1 MSEIRVRFA
10 PSPTGKVHIGN
21 IRAAIYNW
29 LFARHTGGKFLLRV
43 EDTDLERSTPEAI
56 AVLFDCMK
64 WLGLD
69 WDEEVFYQTKNV
81 KRHLE
86 VVDQLLASGHAY
98 KVEKTSRD
106 GKTGV
111 VTMFKMP
118 KEGTIEFDDIV
129 KGHMAKKAEDIQDFA
144 IVRSDG
150 SPIFHIAN
158 VVDDIDQRVTHIIRG
173 DDHVEN
179 TFKHICIFRA
189 LGAEVPKYG
198 HLSMIVNQ
206 QGKPYSK
213 RDGAAFVGEY
223 REQGYLPEALFNYL
237 LLLGWNPGDDREVLT
252 REEMVKLFE
261 LEKVHV
267 TAAMFD
273 PKKLAW
279 MNGEYIKKI
288 PACEFRDMMV
298 RSAVSEGSSSGSLGE
313 YAVSPRSDLRSA
325 AEHSADKTAASEGNI
340 GTSATAEGSSSRNL
354 GEYAVS
360 ARSDLRSAADLS
372 DADYAVPLRS
382 ELCEKGERIA
392 WWDYLANQVQV
403 RTKFLK
409 DIPGAIRCFVSDD
422 YPFDEKAVEKR
433 LKKPGVKELLLD
445 LVERFSKVEDWTAPA
460 LEAVVKELSQGN
472 GMGPW
477 VHPIRVAVSGR
488 GEGIGLFE
496 MLQLLG
502 KEKTLARLRH
512 AAETLCA

>member
-1 MSEIRVRFA
+1 MEEIRVRFA

-56 AVLFDCMK
+56 QVLFDCMK

-69 WDEEVFYQTKNV
+69 YDEEVFYQTKNAP
-81 KRHLE
+81 RHLAVAE
-86 VVDQLLASGHAY
+86 QLLASGHAY
-98 KVEKTSRD
+98 KVERTSRD

-111 VTMFKMP
+111 VTMFRMP

-129 KGHMAKKAEDIQDFA
+129 KGHMAKKAEDIPDFA

-150 SPIFHIAN
+150 SPIFHLAN

-179 TFKHICIFRA
+179 TFKHICLFQA
-189 LGAEVPKYG
+189 LGAPIPKYG

-252 REEMVKLFE
+252 REEMIRLFE

-279 MNGEYIKKI
+279 MNGEYVKMI
-288 PACEFRDMMV
+288 PPADFQAEMRRRV
-298 RSAVSEGSSSGSLGE
+298 
-313 YAVSPRSDLRSA
+313 A
-325 AEHSADKTAASEGNI
+325 AAGLADG
-340 GTSATAEGSSSRNL
+340 GH
-354 GEYAVS
+354 
-360 ARSDLRSAADLS
+360 
-372 DADYAVPLRS
+372 DA
-382 ELCEKGERIA
+382 A
-392 WWDYLANQVQV
+392 WWDYLAAQIQP
-403 RTKFLK
+403 RTKVLN
-409 DIPGAIRCFVSDD
+409 DLDTSLTCFFTDD
-422 YPFDEKAVEKR
+422 YPMDAKAVEKR
-433 LKKPGVKELLLD
+433 LKKPGVKATLLD
-445 LVERFSKVEDWTAPA
+445 LVTRFGAVAAADWTAPN
-460 LEAVVKELSQGN
+460 LEALVKGLSQGG

-502 KEKTLARLRH
+502 KETALARLGKV
-512 AAETLCA
+512 AASLEP

>member
-1 MSEIRVRFA
+1 MGEEIRVRFA

-29 LFARHTGGKFLLRV
+29 LYARHLGGKFLLRV

-56 AVLFDCMK
+56 KVLFECME

-69 WDEEVFYQTKNV
+69 YDEEVFYQTKNV

-86 VVDQLLASGHAY
+86 VVDQLLKSGHAY

-118 KEGTIEFDDIV
+118 KEGVIEYDDIV

-179 TFKHICIFRA
+179 TFKHLCIFKA
-189 LGAEVPKYG
+189 LGAPVPKYG

-223 REQGYLPEALFNYL
+223 REQGYLPDALFNYL
-237 LLLGWNPGDDREVLT
+237 LLLGWNPGDDREVLS

-288 PACEFRDMMV
+288 PQEEFKRLLKEKVKVDG
-298 RSAVSEGSSSGSLGE
+298 EGE
-313 YAVSPRSDLRSA
+313 
-325 AEHSADKTAASEGNI
+325 E
-340 GTSATAEGSSSRNL
+340 
-354 GEYAVS
+354 
-360 ARSDLRSAADLS
+360 
-372 DADYAVPLRS
+372 
-382 ELCEKGERIA
+382 
-392 WWDYLANQVQV
+392 WWDYLVQHV
-403 RTKFLK
+403 QPRTKFLK
-409 DIPGAIRCFVSDD
+409 DLETSCTYLETDD
-422 YPFDEKAVEKR
+422 YPFDEKAVAKR
-433 LKKPGVKELLLD
+433 LAKDGVKATLLD
-445 LVERFSKVEDWTAPA
+445 LVERFSKVADWTAPS
-460 LEAVVKELSQGN
+460 LEAVVKELSQGQ

-477 VHPIRVAVSGR
+477 VHPVRVAVSGR

-502 KEKTLARLRH
+502 REKTLARLRF
-512 AAETLCA
+512 AAEKYCR

>member
-1 MSEIRVRFA
+1 MDEIRVRFA

-29 LFARHTGGKFLLRV
+29 LFARHVGGTFLLRV

-56 AVLFDCMK
+56 QVLFECMK

-69 WDEEVFYQTKNV
+69 YDEEVFYQTKNV

-86 VVDQLLASGHAY
+86 AVEQLLASGHAY
-98 KVEKTSRD
+98 KVERTSRD

-179 TFKHICIFRA
+179 TFKHICIFKA
-189 LGAEVPKYG
+189 LGAPIPKYA

-237 LLLGWNPGDDREVLT
+237 LLLGWNPGDDREILT

-288 PACEFRDMMV
+288 PASDFKVELQKRVAAATDLAGKSLADAAAAP
-298 RSAVSEGSSSGSLGE
+298 RPDGWWEYLVSQLQ
-313 YAVSPRSDLRSA
+313 P
-325 AEHSADKTAASEGNI
+325 
-340 GTSATAEGSSSRNL
+340 
-354 GEYAVS
+354 
-360 ARSDLRSAADLS
+360 
-372 DADYAVPLRS
+372 
-382 ELCEKGERIA
+382 
-392 WWDYLANQVQV
+392 
-403 RTKFLK
+403 RTKTLN
-409 DIPGAIRCFVSDD
+409 DMPGNSLCFFTDD
-422 YPFDEKAVEKR
+422 YPIDPKAVEKR
-433 LKKPGVKELLLD
+433 LKKPGVKETLLD
-445 LVERFSKVEDWTAPA
+445 LVTRFEAVQDWTAPA
-460 LEAVVKELSQGN
+460 LEELVKGLSQGN

-502 KEKTLARLRH
+502 KEKTLLRLKK
-512 AAETLCA
+512 AASELAS

>member
-56 AVLFDCMK
+56 QVLFDCMK

-98 KVEKTSRD
+98 KVERTSRE

-111 VTMFKMP
+111 VTMFRMP

-189 LGAEVPKYG
+189 LGAEVPRYA

-288 PACEFRDMMV
+288 PAAEFRDMLV
-298 RSAVSEGSSSGSLGE
+298 RSSASEGSSSGSLGE
-313 YAVSPRSDLRSA
+313 YAVSLRSDLR
-325 AEHSADKTAASEGNI
+325 DAS
-340 GTSATAEGSSSRNL
+340 
-354 GEYAVS
+354 
-360 ARSDLRSAADLS
+360 
-372 DADYAVPLRS
+372 
-382 ELCEKGERIA
+382 ERIA
-392 WWDYLANQVQV
+392 WWDYLAAQIQV
-403 RTKFLK
+403 RTKFLTGLG
-409 DIPGAIRCFVSDD
+409 DSIRCFVSDD
-422 YPFDEKAVEKR
+422 FPFDEKAVEKR
-433 LKKPGVKELLLD
+433 LRKPGVKALLLD
-445 LVERFSKVEDWTAPA
+445 LVERFEKVADWSAQA

-502 KEKTLARLRH
+502 RETTLARLRK
-512 AAETLCA
+512 AADTLAME

>member
-86 VVDQLLASGHAY
+86 CVDRLLAEGKAY
-98 KVEKTSRD
+98 KCERTSRD
-106 GKTGV
+106 GKTGEV
-111 VTMFKMP
+111 VMFRMP

-129 KGHMAKKAEDIQDFA
+129 KGRMAKKAEDIQDFA

-150 SPIFHIAN
+150 SPIFHLAN

-179 TFKHICIFRA
+179 TFKHIELFKA
-189 LGAEVPKYG
+189 LGATPPKYG
-198 HLSMIVNQ
+198 HLSMIVNA

-213 RDGAAFVGEY
+213 RDGAAFVGEF

-252 REEMVKLFE
+252 KDEMVNLFT
-261 LEKVHV
+261 LEAVHV
-267 TAAMFD
+267 TAAKFD
-273 PKKLAW
+273 IKKLQW
-279 MNGEYIKKI
+279 MNAEYIKRI
-288 PACEFRDMMV
+288 PRDEFM
-298 RSAVSEGSSSGSLGE
+298 
-313 YAVSPRSDLRSA
+313 
-325 AEHSADKTAASEGNI
+325 AELKRRIEAG
-340 GTSATAEGSSSRNL
+340 G
-354 GEYAVS
+354 Y
-360 ARSDLRSAADLS
+360 DLS
-372 DADYAVPLRS
+372 SFTADAFN
-382 ELCEKGERIA
+382 
-392 WWDYLANQVQV
+392 WDMLVDQLQV
-403 RTKFLK
+403 RTKFWS
-409 DIPGAIRCFVSDD
+409 DIPGNCGYFFTDD
-422 YPFDEKAVEKR
+422 YPFDEKSVEKR
-433 LKKPGVKELLLD
+433 LKKEGVKELLLD
-445 LVERFSKVEDWTAPA
+445 LADRFEK
-460 LEAVVKELSQGN
+460 LEKFDAASGEEMVKELSQGN

-488 GEGIGLFE
+488 MDGPGLF
-496 MLQLLG
+496 
-502 KEKTLARLRH
+502 
-512 AAETLCA
+512 

>member
-1 MSEIRVRFA
+1 MSDIRVRFA

-111 VTMFKMP
+111 VTMFRMP
-118 KEGTIEFDDIV
+118 KEGVIEFDDIV

-252 REEMVKLFE
+252 REEMIRLFE

-288 PACEFRDMMV
+288 PANEFRAPP
-298 RSAVSEGSSSGSLGE
+298 RGASANTPYPL
-313 YAVSPRSDLRSA
+313 ARTFAPPPNIAPTKLRRPTATLARRRRPKAPPR
-325 AEHSADKTAASEGNI
+325 
-340 GTSATAEGSSSRNL
+340 GTSANTPYPLARTFAPPPTCRTPTML
-354 GEYAVS
+354 CRF
-360 ARSDLRSAADLS
+360 ARSFARKVNGSPGGIISQIKFRCGLS
-372 DADYAVPLRS
+372 S
-382 ELCEKGERIA
+382 
-392 WWDYLANQVQV
+392 
-403 RTKFLK
+403 
-409 DIPGAIRCFVSDD
+409 
-422 YPFDEKAVEKR
+422 
-433 LKKPGVKELLLD
+433 
-445 LVERFSKVEDWTAPA
+445 
-460 LEAVVKELSQGN
+460 
-472 GMGPW
+472 
-477 VHPIRVAVSGR
+477 
-488 GEGIGLFE
+488 
-496 MLQLLG
+496 
-502 KEKTLARLRH
+502 
-512 AAETLCA
+512 

>member
-1 MSEIRVRFA
+1 MSDIRVRFA

-29 LFARHTGGKFLLRV
+29 LYARHTGGKFLLRI

-56 AVLFDCMK
+56 KALFECME
-64 WLGLD
+64 WLKLD

-111 VTMFKMP
+111 VTMFRIP
-118 KEGTIEFDDIV
+118 KEGVIEFDDIV
-129 KGHMAKKAEDIQDFA
+129 KGHMAKKAEDVQDFA

-179 TFKHICIFRA
+179 TFKHICIFKA
-189 LGAEVPKYG
+189 LGAPVPKYG

-213 RDGAAFVGEY
+213 RDGAAFVGEF

-237 LLLGWNPGDDREVLT
+237 LLLGWNPGDDREVLS
-252 REEMVKLFE
+252 RDEMVKLFE

-273 PKKLAW
+273 LKKLQW
-279 MNGEYIKKI
+279 MNGEYVKRL
-288 PACEFRDMMV
+288 PRDV
-298 RSAVSEGSSSGSLGE
+298 FE
-313 YAVSPRSDLRSA
+313 
-325 AEHSADKTAASEGNI
+325 
-340 GTSATAEGSSSRNL
+340 
-354 GEYAVS
+354 
-360 ARSDLRSAADLS
+360 
-372 DADYAVPLRS
+372 S
-382 ELCEKGERIA
+382 ELRKRVEAAGLSIPDGFNMPA
-392 WWDYLANQVQV
+392 LIDQMQV
-403 RTKFLK
+403 RTKFLN
-409 DIPGAIRCFVSDD
+409 DMPANVAYFFTDD
-422 YPFDEKAVEKR
+422 YPYDEKSVEKR
-433 LKKPGVKELLLD
+433 LKKDGVKDTLLD
-445 LVERFSKVEDWTAPA
+445 LVQRFSGVGEWTAPA
-460 LEAVVKELSQGN
+460 LESVIKELSQGN

-488 GEGIGLFE
+488 MDGPGLFE
-496 MLQLLG
+496 MLEILG
-502 KEKTLARLRH
+502 RDKTLARLKKT
-512 AAETLCA
+512 ADML

>member
-1 MSEIRVRFA
+1 MSDIRVRFA

-56 AVLFDCMK
+56 QVLFDCMK

-98 KVEKTSRD
+98 KVERTSRE
-106 GKTGV
+106 GKTGI

-189 LGAEVPKYG
+189 LGAEVPRYA

-288 PACEFRDMMV
+288 PAAEFRDMLV
-298 RSAVSEGSSSGSLGE
+298 RSSASEGSSSGSLGE
-313 YAVSPRSDLRSA
+313 YAVSLRSDLR
-325 AEHSADKTAASEGNI
+325 DAS
-340 GTSATAEGSSSRNL
+340 
-354 GEYAVS
+354 
-360 ARSDLRSAADLS
+360 
-372 DADYAVPLRS
+372 
-382 ELCEKGERIA
+382 ERIA
-392 WWDYLANQVQV
+392 WWDYLAAQIQV
-403 RTKFLK
+403 RTKFLSGLG
-409 DIPGAIRCFVSDD
+409 DSIRCFVSDD
-422 YPFDEKAVEKR
+422 FPFDEKAVEKR
-433 LKKPGVKELLLD
+433 LRKPGVKALLLD
-445 LVERFSKVEDWTAPA
+445 LAERFEKVTDWSAPA

-502 KEKTLARLRH
+502 RETTLARLRK
-512 AAETLCA
+512 AAETMAAD

>member
-69 WDEEVFYQTKNV
+69 YDEEVFYQTKNV

-111 VTMFKMP
+111 VTMFRMP
-118 KEGTIEFDDIV
+118 KEGVIEFDDIV

-252 REEMVKLFE
+252 REEMIKLFE

-288 PACEFRDMMV
+288 PHDEFV
-298 RSAVSEGSSSGSLGE
+298 KAVKSRAGE
-313 YAVSPRSDLRSA
+313 APAHD
-325 AEHSADKTAASEGNI
+325 D
-340 GTSATAEGSSSRNL
+340 
-354 GEYAVS
+354 
-360 ARSDLRSAADLS
+360 
-372 DADYAVPLRS
+372 
-382 ELCEKGERIA
+382 A
-392 WWDYLANQVQV
+392 WWSYLADQLQV
-403 RTKFLK
+403 RTKFLN
-409 DIPGAIRCFVSDD
+409 DIPAAVKCFVSDD
-422 YPFDEKAVEKR
+422 FEFDPKAVDKR
-433 LKKPGVKELLLD
+433 LKKPGVKATLLD
-445 LVERFSKVEDWTAPA
+445 LVERFSKVEDWSAPA
-460 LEAVVKELSQGN
+460 LEALVKELSQGN

-488 GEGIGLFE
+488 GEGIGLFA

-512 AAETLCA
+512 AAETLASE

>member
-1 MSEIRVRFA
+1 MNSDIRVRFA

-29 LFARHTGGKFLLRV
+29 LYARHVGGKFLLRV

-56 AVLFDCMK
+56 QALMECME

-69 WDEEVFYQTKNV
+69 WDEEVFYQTRNV

-86 VVDQLLASGHAY
+86 VVDRLLASGHAY
-98 KVEKTSRD
+98 RVEKTSRD

-111 VTMFKMP
+111 VTMFRMP
-118 KEGTIEFDDIV
+118 REGVIEFDDIV

-189 LGAEVPKYG
+189 LGAPVPQYA

-213 RDGAAFVGEY
+213 RDGAAFVGEF
-223 REQGYLPEALFNYL
+223 RQEGYLPEALFNYL

-252 REEMVKLFE
+252 REEMVQLFE

-279 MNGEYIKKI
+279 MNGEYIKRMPK
-288 PACEFRDMMV
+288 AEFLAELKSRA
-298 RSAVSEGSSSGSLGE
+298 SSLVS
-313 YAVSPRSDLRSA
+313 R
-325 AEHSADKTAASEGNI
+325 
-340 GTSATAEGSSSRNL
+340 
-354 GEYAVS
+354 
-360 ARSDLRSAADLS
+360 
-372 DADYAVPLRS
+372 VPS
-382 ELCEKGERIA
+382 HDEA
-392 WWDYLANQVQV
+392 WWDYLAEQIQV

-445 LVERFSKVEDWTAPA
+445 LVERFSKVGDWSAPA

-502 KEKTLARLRH
+502 KDKTLARLRK
-512 AAETLCA
+512 AADTLAL

>member
-1 MSEIRVRFA
+1 MSDIRVRFA

-29 LFARHTGGKFLLRV
+29 LYARHTGGKFLLRI

-56 AVLFDCMK
+56 KALFECME
-64 WLGLD
+64 WLKLD

-111 VTMFKMP
+111 VTMFRTP
-118 KEGTIEFDDIV
+118 KEGVIEFDDIV
-129 KGHMAKKAEDIQDFA
+129 KGHMAKKAEDVQDFA

-179 TFKHICIFRA
+179 TFKHICIFKA
-189 LGAEVPKYG
+189 LGAPVPKYG

-213 RDGAAFVGEY
+213 RDGAAFVGEF

-237 LLLGWNPGDDREVLT
+237 LLLGWNPGDDREVLS
-252 REEMVKLFE
+252 RDEMVKLFE

-273 PKKLAW
+273 LKKLQW
-279 MNGEYIKKI
+279 MNGEYVKRL
-288 PACEFRDMMV
+288 PRDV
-298 RSAVSEGSSSGSLGE
+298 FE
-313 YAVSPRSDLRSA
+313 
-325 AEHSADKTAASEGNI
+325 
-340 GTSATAEGSSSRNL
+340 
-354 GEYAVS
+354 
-360 ARSDLRSAADLS
+360 
-372 DADYAVPLRS
+372 S
-382 ELCEKGERIA
+382 ELRKRVEAAGLSIPDGFNMPA
-392 WWDYLANQVQV
+392 LIDQMQV
-403 RTKFLK
+403 RTKFLN
-409 DIPGAIRCFVSDD
+409 DMPANVAYFFTDD
-422 YPFDEKAVEKR
+422 YPYDEKSVEKR
-433 LKKPGVKELLLD
+433 LKKDGVKDTLLD
-445 LVERFSKVEDWTAPA
+445 LVQRFSGVGEWTAPA
-460 LEAVVKELSQGN
+460 LESVIKELSQGN

-488 GEGIGLFE
+488 MDGPGLFE
-496 MLQLLG
+496 MLEILG
-502 KEKTLARLRH
+502 RDKTLARLKKT
-512 AAETLCA
+512 ADML

>member
-56 AVLFDCMK
+56 QVLFDCMK

-69 WDEEVFYQTKNV
+69 YDEEVFYQTKNV

-86 VVDQLLASGHAY
+86 VVEELKRIGRAY
-98 KVEKTSRD
+98 EVEKTSRD
-106 GKTGV
+106 GKTGI
-111 VTMFKMP
+111 VTMFRMP

-129 KGHMAKKAEDIQDFA
+129 KGHMAKKAEDVQDFA

-179 TFKHICIFRA
+179 TFKHIEIFKA
-189 LGAEVPKYG
+189 LGAPIPKYG

-273 PKKLAW
+273 PRKLAW
-279 MNGEYIKKI
+279 MNGEYIKQI
-288 PACEFRDMMV
+288 PQAEFRRIV
-298 RSAVSEGSSSGSLGE
+298 EEKVG
-313 YAVSPRSDLRSA
+313 
-325 AEHSADKTAASEGNI
+325 AEKTAG
-340 GTSATAEGSSSRNL
+340 
-354 GEYAVS
+354 
-360 ARSDLRSAADLS
+360 
-372 DADYAVPLRS
+372 RS
-382 ELCEKGERIA
+382 EDWWNLFIA
-392 WWDYLANQVQV
+392 QMQP
-403 RTKFLK
+403 RTKTLN
-409 DIPGAIRCFVSDD
+409 DMPGNVVYLFDDD
-422 YPFDEKAVEKR
+422 YPIDPKAVEKR
-433 LKKPGVKELLLD
+433 LAKPGVKEILKDMVARLGAI
-445 LVERFSKVEDWTAPA
+445 EEWKAPVM
-460 LEAVVKELSQGN
+460 EAMVKELSQGN

-488 GEGIGLFE
+488 MDGPGLFE
-496 MLQLLG
+496 LLELLG
-502 KEKTLARLRH
+502 KEKTIARLEN
-512 AAETLCA
+512 AADRL

>member
-1 MSEIRVRFA
+1 MSETRVRFA

-29 LFARHTGGKFLLRV
+29 LYARHTGGKFLLRV

-56 AVLFDCMK
+56 KALFECME

-86 VVDQLLASGHAY
+86 VVDRLLASGHAY

-111 VTMFKMP
+111 VTMFRMP
-118 KEGTIEFDDIV
+118 KEGVIEFDDIV

-189 LGAEVPKYG
+189 LGAEVPRYA

-213 RDGAAFVGEY
+213 RDGAAFVGEF

-237 LLLGWNPGDDREVLT
+237 LLLGWNPGDDREVIS
-252 REEMVKLFE
+252 RDEMVKLFE

-267 TAAMFD
+267 AAAMFD

-279 MNGEYIKKI
+279 MNGEYVKKI
-288 PACEFRDMMV
+288 PASEFRDIVV
-298 RSAVSEGSSSGSLGE
+298 RSAASEGSSSGALGE
-313 YAVSPRSDLRSA
+313 YAVSLRPDLRDFSA
-325 AEHSADKTAASEGNI
+325 
-340 GTSATAEGSSSRNL
+340 
-354 GEYAVS
+354 
-360 ARSDLRSAADLS
+360 
-372 DADYAVPLRS
+372 
-382 ELCEKGERIA
+382 RIA
-392 WWDYLANQVQV
+392 WWDYLAGQVQV
-403 RTKFLK
+403 RTKFLR
-409 DIPGAIRCFVSDD
+409 DIPDAIRCFVSDGF
-422 YPFDEKAVEKR
+422 PFDEKAVEKR
-433 LKKPGVKELLLD
+433 LRKPGAKEILLD
-445 LVERFSKVEDWTAPA
+445 LAERFSKVEDWSAPA
-460 LEAVVKELSQGN
+460 LEAVVKGLSQGG

-477 VHPIRVAVSGR
+477 VHPVRVAVSGR

-502 KEKTLARLRH
+502 REKTLERLRRA
-512 AAETLCA
+512 AAELCGEVMEGGNA

>member
-1 MSEIRVRFA
+1 MQDIRVRFA

-56 AVLFDCMK
+56 KVLFDCMA

-69 WDEEVFYQTKNV
+69 YDEEPFYQTKNAP
-81 KRHLE
+81 RHLAVAE
-86 VVDQLLASGHAY
+86 ELLASGRAY
-98 KVEKTSRD
+98 KVERTSRD

-118 KEGTIEFDDIV
+118 KEGVIEFDDIV
-129 KGHMAKKAEDIQDFA
+129 KGHMAKKAEDIPDFA
-144 IVRSDG
+144 ILRSDG
-150 SPIFHIAN
+150 SPIFHLAN

-179 TFKHICIFRA
+179 TFKHICLFRA
-189 LGAEVPKYG
+189 LGVEPPKYA

-223 REQGYLPEALFNYL
+223 REAGYLPEALFNYL
-237 LLLGWNPGDDREVLT
+237 LLLGWNPGDDREVLS
-252 REEMVKLFE
+252 REEMIRLFE

-279 MNGEYIKKI
+279 MNGEYIKRLPTEAFK
-288 PACEFRDMMV
+288 AELVERLK
-298 RSAVSEGSSSGSLGE
+298 SAGLSVPSGF
-313 YAVSPRSDLRSA
+313 
-325 AEHSADKTAASEGNI
+325 
-340 GTSATAEGSSSRNL
+340 NL
-354 GEYAVS
+354 
-360 ARSDLRSAADLS
+360 
-372 DADYAVPLRS
+372 
-382 ELCEKGERIA
+382 
-392 WWDYLANQVQV
+392 DYLVEQLQP
-403 RTKFLK
+403 RTKVLN
-409 DIPGAIRCFVSDD
+409 DLPGNCLCFFTDD
-422 YPFDEKAVEKR
+422 YPVDEKAVEKR
-433 LKKPGVKELLLD
+433 LRKPGVKETLLD
-445 LVERFSKVEDWTAPA
+445 LVARFKAVEPWTAA
-460 LEAVVKELSQGN
+460 TLEALVKELSQGN

-477 VHPIRVAVSGR
+477 VHPVRVAVSGR

-496 MLQLLG
+496 MLELLG
-502 KEKTLARLRH
+502 RERTLARLER
-512 AAETLCA
+512 AAAQCLSS

>member
-1 MSEIRVRFA
+1 MSDIRVRFA

-56 AVLFDCMK
+56 QVLFECME

-69 WDEEVFYQTKNV
+69 YDEEVFYQTKNV

-86 VVDQLLASGHAY
+86 AVEQLKRIGRAY
-98 KVEKTSRD
+98 EVEKTSRD
-106 GKTGV
+106 GKTGI
-111 VTMFKMP
+111 VTMFRMP

-158 VVDDIDQRVTHIIRG
+158 VVDDIDQRITHIIRG

-179 TFKHICIFRA
+179 TFKHIEIFKA
-189 LGAEVPKYG
+189 LGAPIPKYG

-223 REQGYLPEALFNYL
+223 REAGYLPEALFNYL

-252 REEMVKLFE
+252 KEEMIRLFE

-279 MNGEYIKKI
+279 MNGEYIKQI
-288 PACEFRDMMV
+288 PP
-298 RSAVSEGSSSGSLGE
+298 AVFQDEILRALPPEQAAIAAAKSE
-313 YAVSPRSDLRSA
+313 
-325 AEHSADKTAASEGNI
+325 
-340 GTSATAEGSSSRNL
+340 
-354 GEYAVS
+354 
-360 ARSDLRSAADLS
+360 
-372 DADYAVPLRS
+372 
-382 ELCEKGERIA
+382 A
-392 WWDYLANQVQV
+392 WWNLLIAQIQP

-409 DIPGAIRCFVSDD
+409 DLAASLVYFFTED
-422 YPFDEKAVEKR
+422 YPIDPKAVEKR
-433 LKKPGVKELLLD
+433 LAKPGVKEILLD
-445 LVERFSKVEDWTAPA
+445 LIPRFGAIADWTAPV
-460 LEAVVKELSQGN
+460 LEAMVKELSQGN

-488 GEGIGLFE
+488 TEGPGLFE
-496 MLQLLG
+496 MLELLG
-502 KEKTLARLRH
+502 KETTIARLSKT
-512 AAETLCA
+512 AQNV

>member
-1 MSEIRVRFA
+1 MENIRVRFA

-29 LFARHTGGKFLLRV
+29 LYARHVGGKFLLRV

-56 AVLFDCMK
+56 QVLFECMK

-69 WDEEVFYQTKNV
+69 YDEEVFYQTKNV
-81 KRHLE
+81 KRHLA
-86 VVDQLLASGHAY
+86 VVDQLIASGHAY
-98 KVEKTSRD
+98 KCEKTSRD
-106 GKTGV
+106 GKTGTV
-111 VTMFKMP
+111 VMFKMP
-118 KEGTIEFDDIV
+118 KEGVIEYDDIV

-158 VVDDIDQRVTHIIRG
+158 VVDDIDQGVTHIIRG

-179 TFKHICIFRA
+179 TFKHICIFKA
-189 LGAEVPKYG
+189 LEAPVPKYG

-237 LLLGWNPGDDREVLT
+237 LLLGWHPEGDREVLT
-252 REEMVKLFE
+252 REEMIREFE

-288 PACEFRDMMV
+288 PADEFKALLKEKLEKAGGVGGRD
-298 RSAVSEGSSSGSLGE
+298 E
-313 YAVSPRSDLRSA
+313 D
-325 AEHSADKTAASEGNI
+325 
-340 GTSATAEGSSSRNL
+340 
-354 GEYAVS
+354 
-360 ARSDLRSAADLS
+360 
-372 DADYAVPLRS
+372 
-382 ELCEKGERIA
+382 
-392 WWDYLANQVQV
+392 WWDYLAPQVQV
-403 RTKFLK
+403 RTKFLN
-409 DIPGAIRCFVSDD
+409 DLDHGLEYLVSDD
-422 YPFDEKAVEKR
+422 FPMDEKAVEKR
-433 LKKPGVKELLLD
+433 LKKEGAKKALEDVIALFE
-445 LVERFSKVEDWTAPA
+445 KVEDWKAPV
-460 LEAVVKELSQGN
+460 LEELVKGLSQGN

-502 KEKTLARLRH
+502 KEVTLKRLNK
-512 AAETLCA
+512 ALGISC

>member
-1 MSEIRVRFA
+1 MSSETIRCRFA

-29 LFARHTGGKFLLRV
+29 LFARHTGGKFLLRI

-56 AVLFDCMK
+56 KALFECME
-64 WLGLD
+64 WLKLD

-86 VVDQLLASGHAY
+86 AVDKLIACGRAY
-98 KVEKTSRD
+98 KIEKTSRD
-106 GKTGV
+106 GKTGEV
-111 VTMFKMP
+111 VMFRMP

-158 VVDDIDQRVTHIIRG
+158 VVDDIDQNVTHIIRG

-179 TFKHICIFRA
+179 TFKHIEIFKA
-189 LGAEVPKYG
+189 LGACVPKYA

-213 RDGAAFVGEY
+213 RDGAAFVGEF
-223 REQGYLPEALFNYL
+223 REQGYLPDALFNYL
-237 LLLGWNPGDDREVLT
+237 LLLGWNPGDEREVLS
-252 REEMVKLFE
+252 RDEMVKLFE
-261 LEKVHV
+261 LERVHV
-267 TAAMFD
+267 TAAKFD
-273 PKKLAW
+273 MKKLAW

-288 PACEFRDMMV
+288 PAEDFASEV
-298 RSAVSEGSSSGSLGE
+298 EKRSGAKESN
-313 YAVSPRSDLRSA
+313 A
-325 AEHSADKTAASEGNI
+325 AKDKTWWAYL
-340 GTSATAEGSSSRNL
+340 SSQLQPR
-354 GEYAVS
+354 V
-360 ARSDLRSAADLS
+360 
-372 DADYAVPLRS
+372 
-382 ELCEKGERIA
+382 
-392 WWDYLANQVQV
+392 
-403 RTKFLK
+403 KFLN
-409 DIPGAIRCFVSDD
+409 DIPSMTLPFVNDD
-422 YPFDEKAVEKR
+422 FPFDEKAVEKR
-433 LKKPGVKELLLD
+433 LKKPGVKELLFD
-445 LVERFSKVEDWTAPA
+445 IAERFEKAPNWEA
-460 LEAVVKELSQGN
+460 TELENVVKALSQGN

-502 KEKTLARLRH
+502 REKTLARLRS
-512 AAETLCA
+512 AAEKLAQ

>member
-29 LFARHTGGKFLLRV
+29 LFARHVGGKFLLRV

-118 KEGTIEFDDIV
+118 KEGVIEFDDIV
-129 KGHMAKKAEDIQDFA
+129 KGQMAKKAEDIQDFA

-189 LGAEVPKYG
+189 LGAEIPKYG

-252 REEMVKLFE
+252 RDEMVKLFE

-279 MNGEYIKKI
+279 MNGEYIKRMPKE
-288 PACEFRDMMV
+288 EFL
-298 RSAVSEGSSSGSLGE
+298 SEIKSRIE
-313 YAVSPRSDLRSA
+313 C
-325 AEHSADKTAASEGNI
+325 
-340 GTSATAEGSSSRNL
+340 GTSLAAHDEG
-354 GEYAVS
+354 
-360 ARSDLRSAADLS
+360 
-372 DADYAVPLRS
+372 
-382 ELCEKGERIA
+382 
-392 WWDYLANQVQV
+392 WWSYLADQLQV

-409 DIPGAIRCFVSDD
+409 DIPDAVRCFVSDD
-422 YPFDEKAVEKR
+422 FPFDEKAVEKR

-445 LVERFSKVEDWTAPA
+445 LVERFAKVDDWSAPT
-460 LEAVVKELSQGN
+460 LEALVKELSQGN

-502 KEKTLARLRH
+502 KDKTLARLRT

>member
-1 MSEIRVRFA
+1 MEEIRVRFA

-56 AVLFDCMK
+56 QVLFDCMK

-69 WDEEVFYQTKNV
+69 YDEEAFYQTKNAP
-81 KRHLE
+81 RHLAVAE
-86 VVDQLLASGHAY
+86 QLLASGHAY
-98 KVEKTSRD
+98 KVERTSRD

-111 VTMFKMP
+111 VTMFRMP

-129 KGHMAKKAEDIQDFA
+129 KGHMAKKAEDIPDFA

-150 SPIFHIAN
+150 SPIFHLAN

-179 TFKHICIFRA
+179 TFKHICLFRA
-189 LGAEVPKYG
+189 LGAPIPKYG

-252 REEMVKLFE
+252 REEMIRLFE

-288 PACEFRDMMV
+288 P
-298 RSAVSEGSSSGSLGE
+298 
-313 YAVSPRSDLRSA
+313 
-325 AEHSADKTAASEGNI
+325 SADFQAEMKRRVAAAG
-340 GTSATAEGSSSRNL
+340 L
-354 GEYAVS
+354 
-360 ARSDLRSAADLS
+360 ADGGH
-372 DADYAVPLRS
+372 DA
-382 ELCEKGERIA
+382 A
-392 WWDYLANQVQV
+392 WWDYLAAQIQP
-403 RTKFLK
+403 RTKVLN
-409 DIPGAIRCFVSDD
+409 DLDTNLTCFFTDD
-422 YPFDEKAVEKR
+422 YPMDAKAVEKR
-433 LKKPGVKELLLD
+433 LKKPGVKATLLD
-445 LVERFSKVEDWTAPA
+445 LVTRFGAVAAADWTAPN
-460 LEAVVKELSQGN
+460 LEALVKGLSQGG

-502 KEKTLARLRH
+502 KETTLARLGKV
-512 AAETLCA
+512 AATLEP

>member
-1 MSEIRVRFA
+1 MEEIRVRFA

-56 AVLFDCMK
+56 QVLFDCMK

-69 WDEEVFYQTKNV
+69 YDEEVFYQTKNAP
-81 KRHLE
+81 RHLAVAE
-86 VVDQLLASGHAY
+86 QLLASGHAY
-98 KVEKTSRD
+98 KVERTSRD

-111 VTMFKMP
+111 VTMFRMP

-129 KGHMAKKAEDIQDFA
+129 KGHMAKKAEDIPDFA

-150 SPIFHIAN
+150 SPIFHLAN

-179 TFKHICIFRA
+179 TFKHICLFQA
-189 LGAEVPKYG
+189 LGAPIPKYG

-252 REEMVKLFE
+252 REEMIRLFE

-279 MNGEYIKKI
+279 MNGEYVKMI
-288 PACEFRDMMV
+288 PPADFQAEMRRRV
-298 RSAVSEGSSSGSLGE
+298 
-313 YAVSPRSDLRSA
+313 A
-325 AEHSADKTAASEGNI
+325 AAGLADG
-340 GTSATAEGSSSRNL
+340 GH
-354 GEYAVS
+354 
-360 ARSDLRSAADLS
+360 
-372 DADYAVPLRS
+372 DA
-382 ELCEKGERIA
+382 A
-392 WWDYLANQVQV
+392 WWDYLAAQIQP
-403 RTKFLK
+403 RTKVLN
-409 DIPGAIRCFVSDD
+409 DLDTSLTCFFTDD
-422 YPFDEKAVEKR
+422 YPMDAKAVEKR
-433 LKKPGVKELLLD
+433 LKKPGVKATLLD
-445 LVERFSKVEDWTAPA
+445 LVTRFGAVAAADWTAPN
-460 LEAVVKELSQGN
+460 LEALVKGLSQGG

-502 KEKTLARLRH
+502 KEKTLVRLGKI
-512 AAETLCA
+512 AASLEP

>member
-1 MSEIRVRFA
+1 MSDTIRCRFA

-29 LFARHTGGKFLLRV
+29 LFARHTGGKFLLRI

-56 AVLFDCMK
+56 KALFECME

-86 VVDQLLASGHAY
+86 VVDQLLASGRAY

-111 VTMFKMP
+111 VTMFRMP
-118 KEGTIEFDDIV
+118 KEGVIEFDDIV

-158 VVDDIDQRVTHIIRG
+158 VVDDIDQGVTHIIRG

-179 TFKHICIFRA
+179 TFKHIEIFRA
-189 LGAEVPKYG
+189 LGAPVPKYG

-213 RDGAAFVGEY
+213 RDGAAFVGEF
-223 REQGYLPEALFNYL
+223 REQGYIPDALFNYL
-237 LLLGWNPGDDREVLT
+237 LLLGWNPGDEREVLS
-252 REEMVKLFE
+252 RDEMVKLFE

-267 TAAMFD
+267 TAAKFD
-273 PKKLAW
+273 IKKLQW
-279 MNGEYIKKI
+279 MNGEYVKRLPK
-288 PACEFRDMMV
+288 
-298 RSAVSEGSSSGSLGE
+298 AVFTEELVKR
-313 YAVSPRSDLRSA
+313 ANA
-325 AEHSADKTAASEGNI
+325 AG
-340 GTSATAEGSSSRNL
+340 L
-354 GEYAVS
+354 
-360 ARSDLRSAADLS
+360 
-372 DADYAVPLRS
+372 AVPDGFNLS
-382 ELCEKGERIA
+382 M
-392 WWDYLANQVQV
+392 LADQMQV
-403 RTKFLK
+403 RTKFLN
-409 DIPGAIRCFVSDD
+409 DMPGNIAYFFTDD
-422 YPFDEKAVEKR
+422 YPMDEKAVEKR
-433 LKKPGVKELLLD
+433 LKKEGVKETLLD
-445 LVERFSKVEDWTAPA
+445 LVKRFGEVPEAEWKCER
-460 LEAVVKELSQGN
+460 LENLVKELSQGN

-488 GEGIGLFE
+488 MEGPGLFE
-496 MLQLLG
+496 MLELLG
-502 KEKTLARLRH
+502 KTRTIERLDKTAS
-512 AAETLCA
+512 TL

>member
-29 LFARHTGGKFLLRV
+29 LYARHVGGKFLLRI

-56 AVLFDCMK
+56 RVLFECMK

-69 WDEEVFYQTKNV
+69 YDEEVFYQTKNV

-111 VTMFKMP
+111 VTMFRMP
-118 KEGTIEFDDIV
+118 KEGVIEYDDIV
-129 KGHMAKKAEDIQDFA
+129 KGHMAKKAEDVQDFA

-189 LGAEVPKYG
+189 LGAPVPQYG
-198 HLSMIVNQ
+198 HLSMIVNA

-213 RDGAAFVGEY
+213 RDGAAFVGEFA
-223 REQGYLPEALFNYL
+223 EQGYLPEALFNYL
-237 LLLGWNPGDDREVLT
+237 LLLGWNPGDDREVLS
-252 REEMVKLFE
+252 REEMVKLFD
-261 LEKVHV
+261 LAKVHV
-267 TAAMFD
+267 TAAKFD
-273 PKKLAW
+273 LKKLQW
-279 MNGEYIKKI
+279 MNGEYIKQI
-288 PACEFRDMMV
+288 PPEKFKAMLKAKV
-298 RSAVSEGSSSGSLGE
+298 
-313 YAVSPRSDLRSA
+313 
-325 AEHSADKTAASEGNI
+325 K
-340 GTSATAEGSSSRNL
+340 AEG
-354 GEYAVS
+354 E
-360 ARSDLRSAADLS
+360 D
-372 DADYAVPLRS
+372 
-382 ELCEKGERIA
+382 EA
-392 WWDYLANQVQV
+392 WWDYLVAQVQV
-403 RTKFLK
+403 RTKFLS
-409 DIPGAIRCFVSDD
+409 DLDHGLEYLMSDD
-422 YPFDEKAVEKR
+422 FPMDEKAVEKR
-433 LKKPGVKELLLD
+433 LRKEGAKQALADVIALF
-445 LVERFSKVEDWTAPA
+445 EKVADWTAPA
-460 LEAVVKELSQGN
+460 LEELVKGLSQGA

-502 KEKTLARLRH
+502 RDRTLARLRK
-512 AAETLCA
+512 AVDTLCLG